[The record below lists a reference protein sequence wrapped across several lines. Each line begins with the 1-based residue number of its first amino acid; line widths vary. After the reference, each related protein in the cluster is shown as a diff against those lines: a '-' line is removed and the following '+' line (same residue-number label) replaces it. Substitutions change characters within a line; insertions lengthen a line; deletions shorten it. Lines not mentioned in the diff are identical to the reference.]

1 MGSGGSV
8 MRVLVTGAAG
18 LVGSEVAAF
27 FGHNSLE
34 HHEVVLLTHDQLDIS
49 DRDAVEQTLGTLL
62 PDAVINCAAYA
73 DVDGCERDPDTA
85 LLVNALG
92 PRHLA
97 IAAARVGA
105 HLVHVSTDY
114 VFSGDKGEP
123 YDEWDEPAPVSAY
136 GRAKLG
142 GEREVMRH
150 AGSWSI
156 ARTALVFG
164 RRRPTF
170 VDMVMDRARTGE
182 PIYGVDDVIGSPT
195 SATDV
200 ARVLAR
206 LAIERREGCFHVA
219 NAGSCSRY
227 ELALD
232 VLELAGMDPA
242 KVTRSTAAD
251 LPWIARRPRNS
262 ALASI
267 ALQRAGI
274 PALRHYREA
283 LEEHI
288 REMKH
293 Q

>member
-1 MGSGGSV
+1 MK
-8 MRVLVTGAAG
+8 RVVVTGAAG

-27 FGHNSLE
+27 LE
-34 HHEVVLLTHDQLDIS
+34 GHEVVSLTHDQLDIT
-49 DRDAVEQTLGTLL
+49 DRDAVEQSMGTLL

-73 DVDGCERDPDTA
+73 DVDACERDPHMA

-97 IAAARVGA
+97 IACARVGA

-114 VFSGDKGEP
+114 VFSGDKAIP
-123 YDEWDEPAPVSAY
+123 YDEWDEPGPISEY

-142 GEREVMRH
+142 GEQEVMRH

-164 RRRPTF
+164 KCRPTF
-170 VDMVMDRARTGE
+170 VDMVLARARTGE
-182 PIYGVDDVIGSPT
+182 PIHGVEDVTGSPT
-195 SATDV
+195 SAADV

-206 LAIERREGCFHVA
+206 LAVERREGCFHVV
-219 NAGSCSRY
+219 NQGSCSRY
-227 ELALD
+227 ELARE
-232 VLELAGMDPA
+232 VLELAGLDPA
-242 KVTRSTAAD
+242 KVTSSTAAE
-251 LPWIARRPRNS
+251 LPWVARRPRNS

-267 ALQRAGI
+267 ALERAGI
-274 PALRHYREA
+274 TPLRHYREA
-283 LEEHI
+283 LDEHVRGI
-288 REMKH
+288 D